1 MWVPKTALVGSE
13 QWEKVPLFFL
23 NSALCGAEQQG
34 NLGRLMHVA
43 VLLCRCVMVCF
54 LQLSEGCRAECSLV
68 SPGVLWSSLV
78 LSCTVSTVG
87 QEVWRLLSSLSKI
100 ISGMATAD
108 NKFLKLLGL
117 TGCRSRLLH
126 ALPAFSGSY
135 CICSCRLN
143 PALTV
148 AQSCT
153 AFLAALCLQAL
164 GTQHSV
170 SASGE
175 LVTCVGN
182 ERVKNNL
189 IAGLRSVWTCGLLK
203 ENAIQHRCTELFH
216 S

>member
-1 MWVPKTALVGSE
+1 MQSRVQPCFTRSVVE
-13 QWEKVPLFFL
+13 QP
-23 NSALCGAEQQG
+23 GAELYCEHGWAGGVKAAFFIEQN
-34 NLGRLMHVA
+34 NL
-43 VLLCRCVMVCF
+43 
-54 LQLSEGCRAECSLV
+54 S
-68 SPGVLWSSLV
+68 
-78 LSCTVSTVG
+78 
-87 QEVWRLLSSLSKI
+87 
-100 ISGMATAD
+100 MATAD
-108 NKFLKLLGL
+108 NKFLKLLLGL

-164 GTQHSV
+164 GTQRSA